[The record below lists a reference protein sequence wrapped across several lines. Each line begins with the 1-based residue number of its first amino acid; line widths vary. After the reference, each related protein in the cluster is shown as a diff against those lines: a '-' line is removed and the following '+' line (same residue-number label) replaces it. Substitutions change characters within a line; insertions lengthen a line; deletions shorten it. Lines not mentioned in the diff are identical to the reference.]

1 MERATAS
8 RGTDPGSGQLISEIA
23 WRDDEARAASPSVA
37 AVIRADLLEA
47 ANCLIRAV
55 DDYSLVFSSA
65 RKA

>member
-1 MERATAS
+1 MGDALASEREFDYT
-8 RGTDPGSGQLISEIA
+8 PL
-23 WRDDEARAASPSVA
+23 
-37 AVIRADLLEA
+37 ADKALAKA